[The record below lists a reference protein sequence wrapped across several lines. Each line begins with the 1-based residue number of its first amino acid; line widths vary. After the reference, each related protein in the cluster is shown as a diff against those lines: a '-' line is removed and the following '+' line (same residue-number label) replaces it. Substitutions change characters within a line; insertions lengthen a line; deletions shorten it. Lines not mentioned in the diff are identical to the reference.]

1 MITQV
6 KLQNLSEIKIGWFCV
21 ALFEGTSPLENAST
35 LMVCLG
41 KKKLGSTSPCIVP
54 RLVTHMK
61 HLHACFAEI
70 SSFVFSQPQENLD
83 QCFLQVLEKIN
94 GLSHQITDY
103 SEISQI
109 MSPLLSTYNLG
120 FIIIYKFSSTSK
132 QNVFMPHSHLLPSL
146 KQM

>member
-35 LMVCLG
+35 LTVCLG

-61 HLHACFAEI
+61 HLHCLP
-70 SSFVFSQPQENLD
+70 VR
-83 QCFLQVLEKIN
+83 
-94 GLSHQITDY
+94 
-103 SEISQI
+103 
-109 MSPLLSTYNLG
+109 LLSIDLFKLTDTG
-120 FIIIYKFSSTSK
+120 KFG
-132 QNVFMPHSHLLPSL
+132 LI
-146 KQM
+146 